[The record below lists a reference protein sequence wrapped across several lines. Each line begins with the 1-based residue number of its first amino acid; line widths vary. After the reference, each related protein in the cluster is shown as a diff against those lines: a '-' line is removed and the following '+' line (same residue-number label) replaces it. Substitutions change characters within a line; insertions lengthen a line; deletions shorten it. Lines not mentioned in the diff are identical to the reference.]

1 VSSILDWIGRK
12 VEDLVALGYPES
24 VAKRI
29 SSGELPMDEASRMAR
44 AAEQGYDARTY
55 FHGGDPSITAFDPSI
70 SASKK
75 TQGTG
80 SWVTDDPL
88 VANTYLPENGGLLYP
103 LRIRSEGMPKID
115 AEGSTWSHIV
125 NPNGGTVTTDQLAKA
140 AGKSGESGLIFD
152 NVVDPGTNFK
162 MPREAVDDWLDW
174 RLNYESKGGR
184 NIAVQDPSAIKS
196 VNAAFDPEYK
206 GPNIMGLDSKKVGPD
221 LAGKAIDSAASN
233 APGFLDSLLSKIQ
246 SDQPQQVLDTTYYG
260 DDSMG
265 EDKGKDYTAELNKIA
280 DMPAEMWDSMKTRE
294 KVALVTSAVPFVG
307 AATGVYADV
316 MNMIEDPEE
325 RTLVNSMLLASNFI
339 PASKVAR
346 MADKLGITESY
357 NKAKS
362 ALIGPDG
369 RPIDEYLHMSKPGE
383 SKMVLG
389 ETGYDP
395 RYIQGKRKGDVPI
408 MAETEIVREGVGNQ
422 ILNKLRP
429 EDLAGRGFVTS
440 MADRTAAG
448 GKVTEIN
455 GVKLN
460 RPVDLH
466 GGQGYALNNPD
477 KAWASATGVVSSML
491 NKGKVIADETGM
503 NPILAPFIM
512 APTGNDFATKTGT
525 VMLSYAEAAM
535 NKTQKKALN
544 RAMKKIDKAWPGVD
558 DPMADSFFENMK
570 PAKRKAAQNM
580 MDKEFREKGG
590 LSLSQA
596 RAAVSDASQLNAP
609 DLSLMNLMEYDPSLG
624 RLPSTNPS
632 YDDSLRGGYMG
643 TVQGGFNATDIVPG
657 YKAQR
662 GFDDFTKLSGAD
674 KANEAYSF
682 RQTAPVGIFTNQ
694 ILDEMLKRG
703 AFD

>member
-1 VSSILDWIGRK
+1 MSSILDWIGRK

-44 AAEQGYDARTY
+44 AAEQGYNVNLPLY
-55 FHGGDPSITAFDPSI
+55 HGTADEILAFDPSKLQSRDAGFI
-70 SASKK
+70 GKGVYTTQSPFIASKYA
-75 TQGTG
+75 QSAIPGYPDRTG
-80 SWVTDDPL
+80 SLANSNVIPLIAKGSGDDYYDFDMVGKATYGRAVQKDPSFAGKMTDFISDQGKIGARVL
-88 VANTYLPENGGLLYP
+88 DGKGG
-103 LRIRSEGMPKID
+103 
-115 AEGSTWSHIV
+115 IV
-125 NPNGGTVTTDQLAKA
+125 EQVNQNPNDV
-140 AGKSGESGLIFD
+140 KSLLS
-152 NVVDPGTNFK
+152 
-162 MPREAVDDWLDW
+162 
-174 RLNYESKGGR
+174 
-184 NIAVQDPSAIKS
+184 
-196 VNAAFDPEYK
+196 AAFDPEYK
-206 GPNIMGLDSKKVGPD
+206 GPNIMGLNSGKGGPD
-221 LAGKAIDSAASN
+221 LTGKAIDSAASN
-233 APGFLDSLLSKIQ
+233 APGFLDSLLGMIQ
-246 SDQPQQVLDTTYYG
+246 SDTPQQVLDTTYYG
-260 DDSMG
+260 DNSMG
-265 EDKGKDYTAELNKIA
+265 EDKGRDYTAELSKIA
-280 DMPAEMWDSMKTRE
+280 DMPGEVWDGMKTRD

-325 RTLVNSMLLASNFI
+325 RTLVNSMLIASNFI

-346 MADKLGITESY
+346 MADKLGITETY

-362 ALIGPDG
+362 ALVGPDG

-408 MAETEIVREGVGNQ
+408 MADTEIVRESVGNQ

-429 EDLAGRGFVTS
+429 EDLQGRGFVTS

-477 KAWASATGVVSSML
+477 KAWASATGVVSSMM

-503 NPILAPFIM
+503 NPILAPFVM

-544 RAMKKIDKAWPGVD
+544 RAMKQIDKAWPGVD
-558 DPMADSFFENMK
+558 DPMADQFFENMK

-632 YDDSLRGGYMG
+632 YDDSLLGQYLG

-657 YKAQR
+657 YKAKR
-662 GFDDFTKLSGAD
+662 GFDDFSKLSGAD

-682 RQTAPVGIFTNQ
+682 RQTAPVGVFSNQ
-694 ILDEMLKRG
+694 VLDEMLKRG

>member
-1 VSSILDWIGRK
+1 MSSILDWIGRK
-12 VEDLVALGYPES
+12 VDDLVSMGYPEE

-29 SSGELPMDEASRMAR
+29 SSGELPMDTASRMAR
-44 AAEQGYDARTY
+44 AKEQGYQIDQPFYSGVDLR
-55 FHGGDPSITAFDPSI
+55 DNPNMSVIDRVLWSSSNPN
-70 SASKK
+70 
-75 TQGTG
+75 
-80 SWVTDDPL
+80 
-88 VANTYLPENGGLLYP
+88 VANTYGTDINAGAVYP
-103 LRIRSEGMPKID
+103 LYSKAPK
-115 AEGSTWSHIV
+115 A
-125 NPNGGTVTTDQLAKA
+125 TTDAK
-140 AGKSGESGLIFD
+140 GNRWSNITGIEETPDTFFD
-152 NVVDPGTNFK
+152 TVSTNSFVRDAMKKGMNSAEISNVRDMGPFNAKLRKVDPAMMEDAYNPSNVRVDMDGTNT
-162 MPREAVDDWLDW
+162 
-174 RLNYESKGGR
+174 
-184 NIAVQDPSAIKS
+184 KS
-196 VNAAFDPEYK
+196 INAAFDPQYQGTNILGLASGK
-206 GPNIMGLDSKKVGPD
+206 GGPD
-221 LAGKAIDSAASN
+221 VSGKAIDSAASN
-233 APGFLDSLLSKIQ
+233 APGFINSILSMIQ
-246 SDQPQQVLDTTYYG
+246 SDNPQQVMDTTYYG
-260 DDSMG
+260 DGSMG
-265 EDKGKDYTAELNKIA
+265 EDAGKDYTAELSKLA
-280 DMPAEMWDSMKTRE
+280 DMPTEMWDGMKTRD
-294 KVALVTSAVPFVG
+294 KVALVTSAVPVVG
-307 AATGVYADV
+307 TATGVYADA
-316 MNMIEDPEE
+316 MNMIENPEE
-325 RTLVNSMLLASNFI
+325 RTMINAMLVASNFI

-357 NKAKS
+357 NKVKS
-362 ALIGPDG
+362 ALVGPDG
-369 RPIDEYLHMSKPGE
+369 RPIDEYLHMSQPGE
-383 SKMVLG
+383 STIKLG

-395 RYIQGKRKGDVPI
+395 RYVQGKRKGDAPI
-408 MAETEIVREGVGNQ
+408 MAETEIVRESVGNQ

-460 RPVDLH
+460 RPVELH

-491 NKGKVIADETGM
+491 NKGKVIKEETGM

-525 VMLSYAEAAM
+525 VMLSYAESAM

-544 RAMKKIDKAWPGVD
+544 KAMKAIDKSWPGVD

-580 MDKEFREKGG
+580 MDKEFRDKGG

-609 DLSLMNLMEYDPSLG
+609 DLSMMNLMEYDPSLG

-632 YDDSLRGGYMG
+632 YDDSLRGGYLG
-643 TVQGGFNATDIVPG
+643 TVQGGFNATDAVPG
-657 YKAQR
+657 YKATR
-662 GFDDFTKLSGAD
+662 GYDDITKLSGSD
-674 KANEAYSF
+674 FANEAYSF
-682 RQTAPVGIFTNQ
+682 RQTAPVGVFTNQ